1 MKSRYT
7 NDMEENNID
16 EILGI
21 TRCVRCGHRLEGEV
35 ECPFCSIVVESPEK
49 KVMPKWV
56 YITAYFLTSPLSL
69 YAIFKTKRLNHF
81 EKAFSCSGCLM
92 WLILYLLLFN

>member
-1 MKSRYT
+1 
-7 NDMEENNID
+7 MEENNID

-35 ECPFCSIVVESPEK
+35 ECPFCAIVLESPRK
-49 KVMPKWV
+49 KDKPKWM

-69 YAIFKTKRLNHF
+69 YAILKTKRLNLF
-81 EKAFSCSGCLM
+81 EKILAFSGCLI
-92 WLILYLLLFN
+92 WLSLYILLFK